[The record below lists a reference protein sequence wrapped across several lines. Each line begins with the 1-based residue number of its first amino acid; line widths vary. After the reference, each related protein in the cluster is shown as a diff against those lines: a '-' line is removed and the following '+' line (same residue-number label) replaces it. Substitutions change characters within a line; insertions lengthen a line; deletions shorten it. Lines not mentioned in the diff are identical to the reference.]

1 MLAHQKY
8 KSTIRKHS
16 DDDEQNRNFHCNGL
30 GFKLEKL
37 KFSLA
42 QRISRIFLSF
52 LRLALRFST
61 ITKKLLYVTKSQ
73 LCFFFVCLHF
83 GIESLRFV
91 ADVSIVK
98 YCINSPNAIRIF
110 ASVNVPPV
118 KWVTCAA

>member
-1 MLAHQKY
+1 MLHYTFYWTKRVGAPATVTAAVMLANQKY

-61 ITKKLLYVTKSQ
+61 ITKSYYTLRNLNSA
-73 LCFFFVCLHF
+73 FFSCVFILELKV
-83 GIESLRFV
+83 
-91 ADVSIVK
+91 
-98 YCINSPNAIRIF
+98 
-110 ASVNVPPV
+110 
-118 KWVTCAA
+118 

>member
-1 MLAHQKY
+1 MLHYTFYWTKRVGAPATVTAAVMLAHQKY

-73 LCFFFVCLHF
+73 LCFFSCVFILELKV
-83 GIESLRFV
+83 
-91 ADVSIVK
+91 
-98 YCINSPNAIRIF
+98 
-110 ASVNVPPV
+110 
-118 KWVTCAA
+118 